1 MMRLPSA
8 RIHVKAAEESTPRE
22 KAVAYSQMTIW
33 KLTFKDEED
42 EVKYLRSLRN
52 LFFFPSFWPIII
64 VFIAF
69 TLTQS
74 GVVRQLSN
82 GDGFLATSF
91 AINMTNFIIIFFYTV
106 AQFSDYLHTYVPR
119 RMHEWAKTV
128 LVNRLEDV
136 IIILSSTAQG
146 VYQLSL
152 VSRDLCSG
160 CTTIFEVEKCSET
173 TERAFPVNQTFFAY
187 VSLIM
192 LPIYFKSVS
201 RHVILFSWLI
211 VTAFVV
217 ATHVYGQYRLDGSV
231 VLFVIF
237 FLVSI
242 LEFERYKMISFL
254 LSKEALTY
262 EQNRLF
268 LMQEKSKIIE
278 RKLHLAL
285 VHQILPPKVAEQIIQ
300 GKQVVP
306 EHFEE
311 VTIFF
316 SGKILLCFLANLP
329 PSPAVV

>member
-1 MMRLPSA
+1 MIRSLSA
-8 RIHVKAAEESTPRE
+8 RIYAKAADEDTPRE
-22 KAVAYSQMTIW
+22 KAVAHSQMIIW

-42 EVKYLRSLRN
+42 EAKYLRSLKN

-74 GVVRQLSN
+74 AVVRELSS

-91 AINMTNFIIIFFYTV
+91 AINMLNFIIIFFYTV
-106 AQFSDYLHTYVPR
+106 AQFCDYLHTYVPKR
-119 RMHEWAKTV
+119 LHNWAKKV
-128 LVNRLEDV
+128 LVYRLEDV

-146 VYQLSL
+146 IYQLSL

-160 CTTIFEVEKCSET
+160 CATIFEVEECSDAT
-173 TERAFPVNQTFFAY
+173 VRAFPVNQTFFAY

-201 RHVILFSWLI
+201 RHVVLFSWLI

-217 ATHVYGQYRLDGSV
+217 ATHIYGKYRLDGSV
-231 VLFVIF
+231 LLFIIF

-300 GKQVVP
+300 NKQVVP

-316 SGKILLCFLANLP
+316 SD
-329 PSPAVV
+329 VVGFTTICAQVGPIE